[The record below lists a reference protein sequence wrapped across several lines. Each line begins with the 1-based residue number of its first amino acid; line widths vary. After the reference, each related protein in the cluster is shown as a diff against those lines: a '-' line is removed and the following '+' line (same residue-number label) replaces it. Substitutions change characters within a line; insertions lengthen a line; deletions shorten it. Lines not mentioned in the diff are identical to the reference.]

1 MAGSYF
7 PHDSNARNDSKIL
20 RLRMKHGAEGYGIYF
35 MLLERLREEPDYTSV
50 KDYNI
55 IAFDFRVSADKV
67 KSIIEDFGLFAFTE
81 NGERFYS
88 EKFILRMGLKDD
100 ISKKRAEAGKKGM
113 ASRWGENQAL
123 NNKAITNPYQT
134 DNKPI
139 TLKKSKVKKRIK
151 ETSYGGKEKPETA
164 AEQEP
169 EFPEGSFPD
178 AGLEG
183 CESFPVEAGNLSK
196 KEIPGGAAQNPGFG
210 GVSPGGTVKPPGG
223 GEETRSAAENAEI
236 CRESPSWLAA
246 VAMLNRMTVEEVK
259 AELDRFQTHL
269 MSYGEEK
276 PKTLKDF
283 KSHFNNLLRKQKEDA
298 DDSAKARGARKGTGE
313 AAAGGV
319 GSGAERPRPKPLF

>member
-1 MAGSYF
+1 MVGSYF

-50 KDYNI
+50 KDYNT

-88 EKFILRMGLKDD
+88 EKLVLRMGLKDD
-100 ISKKRAEAGKKGM
+100 ISKKRSEAGKKGM
-113 ASRWGENQAL
+113 ASRWDENQAL

-134 DNKPI
+134 DNKSI
-139 TLKKSKVKKRIK
+139 TLKKSKVKKNIK
-151 ETSYGGKEKPETA
+151 ETSYGGKEKPA
-164 AEQEP
+164 PSAEP
-169 EFPEGSFPD
+169 EWEIPEGSFP
-178 AGLEG
+178 GTGQEG
-183 CESFPVEAGNLSK
+183 CESFPVEAGNLPK
-196 KEIPGGAAQNPGFG
+196 KEIPGGAAQNPACG
-210 GVSPGGTVKPPGG
+210 GVSPGGMVKPPGEG
-223 GEETRSAAENAEI
+223 GKERSAAENAEI

-313 AAAGGV
+313 AAAGGM